1 MRTIFTLSLALLFLS
16 NVAAQPLVFKGR
28 IGFVDRPDKIVKY
41 QPIDNGK
48 KLLILGKQFVQIW
61 DVETREMLDSKE
73 HNIPGAAAA
82 DMSLLINK
90 QGTKAVF
97 VDTFTWR
104 IIRKEKKVSAA
115 VFDLL
120 AGRKVGDL
128 ERPTESIRDAEW
140 SENGEVIV
148 TYSSESAYEKKAE
161 VCFWTAEDLK
171 LRSCVMSTNGL
182 IFRSLSHDGSRF
194 IASNLDGS
202 SSTVEFFDTMSGRR
216 TDYLTGVSH
225 QFMDMWN
232 NGMDKRQKY
241 IAAHIRDDHFTYGV
255 RAVWAID
262 NTVAPIF
269 RIEPSKKDGTINWIG
284 FSESGN
290 YALSRAGRQIS
301 IYESATGKLL
311 DSVRSPYRTI
321 ENIRLLG
328 DDRTLA
334 ITSCGET
341 TFHDIRS
348 DREMYRISTA
358 CKYEFALLGDAGYL
372 YFDVLRPDP
381 SGRYFLTSSSKAIR
395 IWDRNNGQLL
405 QTLAT
410 PEREAALKKNPKRDD
425 GLTEA
430 DWTPDGRYLYALA
443 GDAETLLLWEAR

>member
-41 QPIDNGK
+41 QHIDNSK

-61 DVETREMLDSKE
+61 DVETREMLDSME

-128 ERPTESIRDAEW
+128 ERPTEPIRDAEW

-171 LRSCVMSTNGL
+171 LRSCVMFTGEL
-182 IFRSLSHDGSRF
+182 PFRRLSRDGSRF
-194 IASNLDGS
+194 ISSNRDGS
-202 SSTVEFFDTMSGRR
+202 LSTVEFFDTMSGKR
-216 TDYLTGVSH
+216 TDYLTGGTDPTMSWL
-225 QFMDMWN
+225 D
-232 NGMDKRQKY
+232 GLDKGQRY
-241 IAAHIRDDHFTYGV
+241 IAAHIRDDNFTYGV
-255 RAVWAID
+255 RAVWAIN

-290 YALSRAGRQIS
+290 YALSREGRQIS
-301 IYESATGKLL
+301 IYESATGKFLG
-311 DSVRSPYRTI
+311 SVRSPYRTI
-321 ENIRLLG
+321 ENIRLLD

-334 ITSCGET
+334 MTSCGET

-348 DREMYRISTA
+348 DREIYKIPTA
-358 CKYEFALLGDAGYL
+358 CKYEFALLGDAGL
-372 YFDVLRPDP
+372 VYFDILRPDL
-381 SGRYFLTSSSKAIR
+381 SGRFLLTSSSKAIR
-395 IWDRNNGQLL
+395 IWDRNDGRLL
-405 QTLAT
+405 QTLAA
-410 PEREAALKKNPKRDD
+410 PEREAALKKNPKQDD

-430 DWTPDGRYLYALA
+430 NWTPDGRYLYALA